1 MAKWVLDT
9 YQGKKTWYSA
19 EFVNE
24 IKNIALKALSLV
36 DYKTYFKRNNVSIKQ
51 EGFKALQQ
59 IVDFIES
66 EDK

>member
-19 EFVNE
+19 DV
-24 IKNIALKALSLV
+24 IKKIYRIAKWASN
-36 DYKTYFKRNNVSIKQ
+36 YYNNKNDDV
-51 EGFKALQQ
+51 LQCAEKHQ
-59 IVDFIES
+59 RIVDIIES

>member
-19 EFVNE
+19 DVIEKIYKIAKWASNYYNN
-24 IKNIALKALSLV
+24 KNDDV
-36 DYKTYFKRNNVSIKQ
+36 
-51 EGFKALQQ
+51 LQCAEKHQ
-59 IVDFIES
+59 RIVDIIES